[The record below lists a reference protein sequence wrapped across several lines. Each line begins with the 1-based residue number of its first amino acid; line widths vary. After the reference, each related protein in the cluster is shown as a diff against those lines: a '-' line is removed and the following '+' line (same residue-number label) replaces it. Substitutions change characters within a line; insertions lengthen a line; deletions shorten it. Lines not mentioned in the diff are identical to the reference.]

1 MGPAAVS
8 VGGGARW
15 LRALALVVALLGFG
29 GAATAHVQDFMAR
42 VVHLVPRDGALQA
55 YVQLPLALVL
65 LPPHWQANGDQAPPP
80 FLRRDA
86 DGRLAVDVPAL
97 HRDPAGLRTRLREA
111 LRLDGRLGAL
121 EGARLDPLAK
131 RDPFTYL
138 PAVEQHVRPGLALG
152 EAAELDLADAVVSLR
167 LRFDAPAPGAAPVLA
182 GSAREWSELGA
193 RAVNIVRRHHADGR
207 VDSYQ
212 SLGPLHL
219 VLGAPA
225 TPTPPQ
231 AAAAPEGFVGYM
243 VSGFEHVLIGLDHVL
258 FILVLLL
265 GAGGVARF
273 LTSSLAFTAG
283 HSITLCVG
291 ALGGLSALA
300 WFAPAVELAIAVSI
314 IYAGVRILGD
324 RERPLLAPVVFVVG
338 LVHGFGFSF
347 ALQSVAPSLSGS
359 FVSVVLGFNL
369 GIELGQLALSLAAA
383 PVLWAVHRAWRHP
396 RLRYQHALVLPC
408 IAVAAMWLIE
418 RSALLLAVLS

>member
-1 MGPAAVS
+1 MGPAPVS
-8 VGGGARW
+8 AGRRARW
-15 LRALALVVALLGFG
+15 LRALALSAALLGFG
-29 GAATAHVQDFMAR
+29 SAATAHVQDFMAR
-42 VVHLVPRDGALQA
+42 IVHLAPRDGALQA
-55 YVQLPLALVL
+55 YVQLPLAMVL
-65 LPPHWQANGDQAPPP
+65 LPPDWQAGGNTPPPP

-86 DGRLAVDVPAL
+86 DGRLAVDMPAL
-97 HRDPAGLRTRLREA
+97 HRDPDALRARLREA
-111 LRLDGRLGAL
+111 LRLDGLPGRL
-121 EGARLDPLAK
+121 EGARIDTLAG

-138 PAVEQHVRPGLALG
+138 PAVEQSVPPGLVLG
-152 EAAELDLADAVVSLR
+152 EAAELDLADAVVSLH
-167 LRFDAPAPGAAPVLA
+167 LRFEAPPPGAAPVLA
-182 GSAREWSELGA
+182 GSAREWPELAA
-193 RAVNIVRRHHADGR
+193 RAVNIVRRHHDDGQ
-207 VDSYQ
+207 VDRYQ
-212 SLGPLHL
+212 SLGPLQL
-219 VLGAPA
+219 VLGAPDA
-225 TPTPPQ
+225 PGP
-231 AAAAPEGFVGYM
+231 ARADAAPEGLVGYM

-300 WFAPAVELAIAVSI
+300 WFAPAVELAIAASI

-324 RERPLLAPVVFVVG
+324 RERPLLAPAVFGVG

-347 ALQSVAPSLSGS
+347 ALQSVAPALSGS

-369 GIELGQLALSLAAA
+369 GIELGQLALSLVAA

-396 RLRYQHALVLPC
+396 RLRYQHALVVPC
-408 IAVAAMWLIE
+408 IAVASIWLIE
-418 RSALLLAVLS
+418 RSAVLLTAVS